1 LRNSLQRCGKTNQII
16 LVMWGALVVPK
27 WQKVFLHGTRGH
39 CPLLHQKKHLAL
51 GAEMINEMQ

>member
-1 LRNSLQRCGKTNQII
+1 
-16 LVMWGALVVPK
+16 MWGALVVPK